1 MCPAVRLPGVAS
13 SRDGLGLFL
22 RFPGDERYISR
33 SPRNPSRSIV
43 YYETLSGREEE
54 LNDRLGGDL
63 PQPFPFNRN
72 LTWGNDTKV
81 TPRSSEQALPWR
93 TQLRGPMRC
102 RGCCVRK
109 ALCATI
115 CLVERVIAQ
124 TQARVFH
131 SQNHFPEKLLSLF
144 EPHSV
149 VIRKG
154 KPHKPNEFGRLVRID
169 EVEDG
174 IVSGYEVSVGN
185 RADQPALEHHVAL
198 FGRTPRLAAADRG
211 YGARI
216 MSS

>member
-1 MCPAVRLPGVAS
+1 M
-13 SRDGLGLFL
+13 
-22 RFPGDERYISR
+22 
-33 SPRNPSRSIV
+33 
-43 YYETLSGREEE
+43 
-54 LNDRLGGDL
+54 
-63 PQPFPFNRN
+63 
-72 LTWGNDTKV
+72 
-81 TPRSSEQALPWR
+81 
-93 TQLRGPMRC
+93 RGPMRC

-185 RADQPALEHHVAL
+185 RATSRRSSTMLPSLA
-198 FGRTPRLAAADRG
+198 GRRGSRRLIAVMERA
-211 YGARI
+211 
-216 MSS
+216 